1 MLNNGY
7 AMNINK
13 RYILLNKPYGVV
25 SAFTDSDGHATLKD
39 LVAVPEVYAAGRL
52 DLDSEGLLFLSNDG
66 PLMHA
71 LTDPRF
77 EHTKTYF
84 VQVEGLVGADIVAR
98 LESGVE
104 VKGEM
109 TRRCQVMLIP
119 EPDLPA
125 RPKPVTPHG
134 PTCWLRIVLREGK
147 KRQIRHMTAAVGFPT
162 LRIFRVAIGPIGIG
176 DLQVGEWRELSA
188 SEVALLKNRP
198 RSNAGRTGPVR
209 AANGLSEGGTNEVRR
224 IPEVRSGGAG
234 GRNTRPK

>member
-1 MLNNGY
+1 
-7 AMNINK
+7 MNVNK

-39 LVAVPEVYAAGRL
+39 LVGVPDVYAAGRL

-84 VQVEGLVGADIVAR
+84 VQVEGLVGPEAVAR
-98 LESGVE
+98 LEAGVE

-109 TRRCQVMLIP
+109 TRRCQAMLIP
-119 EPDLPA
+119 APDLPP

-134 PTCWLRIVLREGK
+134 PTSWLRIVLKEGR

-162 LRIFRVAIGPIGIG
+162 LRIFRVAIGPLGVG
-176 DLQVGEWRELSA
+176 DLRVGEWRELTPG
-188 SEVALLKNRP
+188 EVTLLKKQP
-198 RSNAGRTGPVR
+198 RSNVGRTGASKPANEHLMRNQKVERHTPV
-209 AANGLSEGGTNEVRR
+209 N
-224 IPEVRSGGAG
+224 
-234 GRNTRPK
+234 RPNCSDGNKTKLK